1 MRKTYMPKVN
11 SDDKVLPDYAMT
23 WEELNLFLIKSEGL
37 ILILSG
43 LLILLNQR
51 CMGSFLLVI
60 AMTFV
65 LIVKDNPW
73 MRHNSMKTT

>member
-1 MRKTYMPKVN
+1 MPHLI
-11 SDDKVLPDYAMT
+11 STDRVLPDYATT
-23 WEELNLFLIKSEGL
+23 WEELNLFLIKGEGL
-37 ILILSG
+37 LLILSG

-51 CMGSFLLVI
+51 CLGSLLLVV